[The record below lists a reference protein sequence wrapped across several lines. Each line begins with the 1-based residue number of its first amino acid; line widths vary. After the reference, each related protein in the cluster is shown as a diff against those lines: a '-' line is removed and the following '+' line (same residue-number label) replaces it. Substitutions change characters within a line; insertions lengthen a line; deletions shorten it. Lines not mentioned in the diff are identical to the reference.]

1 MVNPPF
7 SDIPLSIPKKRE
19 GGMRMRMRMMMMM
32 VMMMMMNHGENDA

>member
-19 GGMRMRMRMMMMM
+19 GGMRMMLML
-32 VMMMMMNHGENDA
+32 MMMMMNHGEIDA